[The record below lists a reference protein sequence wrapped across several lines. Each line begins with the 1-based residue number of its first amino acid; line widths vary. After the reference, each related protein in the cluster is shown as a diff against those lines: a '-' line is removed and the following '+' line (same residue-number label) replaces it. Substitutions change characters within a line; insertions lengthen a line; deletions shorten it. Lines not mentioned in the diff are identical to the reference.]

1 MRLRDPTLIS
11 PIKTLDCSYN
21 SDLSVILKHHRIAIC
36 QKSENKSNDIKIYEE
51 HKAQPTIVI
60 SNAHNSRISA
70 LFEFDHGILVSF
82 SYSEKLIKFWSIRKY
97 DYKLLHTLDAKDINS
112 VYRLRTKLVTI
123 HFKNDDT
130 RESTLH
136 LWNVHHFEN
145 KWEKELKFRG
155 EVSNILEL
163 EGKDLIVVSY
173 IDETPEDRIK
183 NDGVLFINS
192 LTFQVVSNI
201 KHNGMTDD
209 YPLIQFDNN
218 RVLMG
223 GGNIFLID
231 LEKKTIESIS
241 KTDCRCLT
249 KLNDEIVLFEGIRKR
264 YFLDVNNKKVGCS
277 SKEEE
282 GRCLY
287 QLVMINDKEFYGIND
302 YNQVIKYI
310 IKEIDLNKY

>member
-155 EVSNILEL
+155 NVYDILEVK
-163 EGKDLIVVSY
+163 EKELIIVPY
-173 IDETPEDRIK
+173 IDVTPENKYLRD
-183 NDGVLFINS
+183 DGVLLINS
-192 LTFQVVSNI
+192 STFQIVSNI
-201 KHNGMTDD
+201 KHDD
-209 YPLIQFDNN
+209 MCFNYPLLQFDSN

-223 GGNIFLID
+223 GGKIVAID

-241 KTDCRCLT
+241 GGDCYCFG
-249 KLNDEIVLFEGIRKR
+249 KVNDEIVIYGGIRKI
-264 YFLDVNNKKVGCS
+264 YFLDVNKK
-277 SKEEE
+277 K
-282 GRCLY
+282 
-287 QLVMINDKEFYGIND
+287 
-302 YNQVIKYI
+302 
-310 IKEIDLNKY
+310 